1 MEARAVISD
10 LDVYR
15 CAQMVLRQHGDEAA
29 LFAAERADAL
39 LAAGDME
46 GQSVWKRVLRAVV
59 ELRQRQLVANQN
71 LN

>member
-1 MEARAVISD
+1 MISD

-15 CAQMVLRQHGDEAA
+15 CAQMMLRQHGDEAA

-39 LAAGDME
+39 LAAGDVE

-59 ELRQRQLVANQN
+59 DLQQQEPVDGQRLT
-71 LN
+71 